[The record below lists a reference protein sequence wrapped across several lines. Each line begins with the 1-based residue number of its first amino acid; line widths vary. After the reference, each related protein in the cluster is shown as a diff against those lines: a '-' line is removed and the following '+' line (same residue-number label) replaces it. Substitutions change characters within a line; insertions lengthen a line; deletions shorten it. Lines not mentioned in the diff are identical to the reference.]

1 MSAIHVSLQRS
12 PHIRRWGGVIA
23 SLVGGALVSAAA
35 GQPAP
40 AAPSSTTTEVLL
52 GMSTALTGTTAGLGT
67 DMRAGVEAAFA
78 EVNHAGGI
86 KGRTVRLIAMDD
98 GYEPSRTGPNMRQL
112 VEHDHVLAI
121 IGNVGTPT
129 AVVAI
134 PIAQQ
139 SGTAFFG
146 AFTGAGVLRRTPPD
160 RCIINYRASYAEE
173 TAAMVGALIE
183 NAGVRPDEIA
193 FFTQRD
199 AYGDSG
205 FNGGITALKS
215 KGLRS
220 ESSVPHGRYD
230 RNTDAVE
237 DAVAEIL
244 ATPTPPK
251 AIIMVG
257 TAQPSAKFV
266 RLVRA
271 AGINALMLS
280 VSFVGSSQL
289 AAQLGKEGE
298 DVVVGRVVPPQ
309 TADLPIIREFRAAVT
324 NESMRS
330 REVVLEGYI
339 VGRIMCR
346 ALATIDGEPTRDR
359 IIAALEGLGRF
370 DLGLGAPL
378 TLSSTCH
385 QACSRVWAT
394 RLHNGSVQSIEWS
407 ALKSGAPSA
416 ITAEEQR

>member
-1 MSAIHVSLQRS
+1 M
-12 PHIRRWGGVIA
+12 
-23 SLVGGALVSAAA
+23 
-35 GQPAP
+35 
-40 AAPSSTTTEVLL
+40 
-52 GMSTALTGTTAGLGT
+52 
-67 DMRAGVEAAFA
+67 
-78 EVNHAGGI
+78 
-86 KGRTVRLIAMDD
+86 K
-98 GYEPSRTGPNMRQL
+98 QL
-112 VEHDHVLAI
+112 VERDRVLAI

-139 SGTAFFG
+139 SGIAFFG
-146 AFTGAGVLRRTPPD
+146 AFTGAGVLRRNPPD
-160 RCIINYRASYAEE
+160 RCVINYRASYAEE

-183 NAGVRPDEIA
+183 HAGIKPDEIA

-215 KGLRS
+215 KVLKS
-220 ESSVPHGRYD
+220 EYSVPHGRYD
-230 RNTDAVE
+230 RNTEAVE

-244 ATPTPPK
+244 AAPTLPK

-257 TAQPSAKFV
+257 TAPPSAKFV

-271 AGINALMLS
+271 AGIDALMLS

-289 AAQLGKEGE
+289 AAQLGKDAEG
-298 DVVVGRVVPPQ
+298 VIVGGVVPPQ
-309 TADLPIIREFRAAVT
+309 TADLPIIREFRAVVT
-324 NESMRS
+324 GESMQS

-378 TLSSTCH
+378 NLSNTCH

-407 ALKSGAPSA
+407 ALKPGTRSAAAP
-416 ITAEEQR
+416 EEQR